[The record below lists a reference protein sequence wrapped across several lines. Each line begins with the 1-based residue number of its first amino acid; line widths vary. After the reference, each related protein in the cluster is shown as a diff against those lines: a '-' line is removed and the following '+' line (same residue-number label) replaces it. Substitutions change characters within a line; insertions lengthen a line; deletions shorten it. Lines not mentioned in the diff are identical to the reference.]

1 MQARQGRHVRQG
13 NQGSHFL
20 THQNPEAPSGTI
32 IFVRVPGRIM
42 IVDASEC
49 PEWFGIVFVNEFV
62 LVDRNGLKPL
72 ETNAKQDLS
81 KWSFLCA

>member
-1 MQARQGRHVRQG
+1 MQGRQGRHVWQGRQG
-13 NQGSHFL
+13 NHLL

-32 IFVRVPGRIM
+32 LFVLVPGRIM

-49 PEWFGIVFVNEFV
+49 PEWFGIVFVDDFV

-72 ETNAKQDLS
+72 ET
-81 KWSFLCA
+81 